1 MSALFAAAAK
11 HGNLSNGELIAI
23 TAVTLIVLLLVET
36 FFAYTIFKQPWENI
50 RESNVF
56 ALIPQIGIAVL
67 VIFVIVILMFRD
79 VISTDA
85 GVPVITGV
93 VGLIFG
99 KGWDVSKKV

>member
-1 MSALFAAAAK
+1 MVAAAAA
-11 HGNLSNGELIAI
+11 HGSPSNGELIAI
-23 TAVTLIVLLLVET
+23 TAVALIVLLLVET
-36 FFAYTIFKQPWENI
+36 FFAYTIFKQPWDNI
-50 RESNVF
+50 QSSNIF

-99 KGWDVSKKV
+99 KGWDVQKS